1 MTSKIYTYLS
11 CYQKDGIG
19 MYHASLTK
27 ETRQHTYRLYR
38 DPGSQLRC
46 IIATIAFG
54 MVRALIVFKY
64 MHISVL
70 LWYCRA

>member
-1 MTSKIYTYLS
+1 
-11 CYQKDGIG
+11 

-27 ETRQHTYRLYR
+27 ETRQHTYMLFR

-54 MVRALIVFKY
+54 MVSALILIFVHCVQVLVFT
-64 MHISVL
+64 
-70 LWYCRA
+70 

>member
-11 CYQKDGIG
+11 CYQKDRIG

-27 ETRQHTYRLYR
+27 ETRQHTYMLFR
-38 DPGSQLRC
+38 DPDSQLRC

-54 MVRALIVFKY
+54 MVSALILIFVHCVQVLVFT
-64 MHISVL
+64 
-70 LWYCRA
+70 